1 MSFKKMVKTLVIGDL
16 HLYNKP
22 YGLLDSQCSC
32 IKKIIEKEQPGE
44 VIFLGDVFM
53 RRRPIPSVL
62 LAFKDLLQTIKKS
75 CKKIHILRGNH
86 DSENKSDDGVTAL
99 SLFSE
104 TKISIYNHTFYDKKR
119 KYLFIPHYED
129 ETIIQQELKKAPPG
143 CIVFGHFGYF
153 GSLNSAGDADFSISL
168 AQFRNSGFLG
178 HIHRFNQ
185 GTVEVKG
192 SLETVTLLGTPYST
206 NFSEAGKD
214 NYYAVLDDG
223 GPRNKKNTGW
233 ISSDGETYRTEFK
246 PIEHGPRYLVMDPE
260 GVEDNLDFV
269 NSKDYFT
276 LLRININT
284 LNEDDSRVNSIISKL
299 DVGHVEVKYKPVIDE
314 KLALSDYDPAASITD
329 INEELIEKYINNSN
343 TSISKE
349 ALLSGLRLINE
360 DQQDR
365 N

>member
-1 MSFKKMVKTLVIGDL
+1 MVKTLIIGDL

-22 YGLLDSQCSC
+22 HGLLNSQCSC

-86 DSENKSDDGVTAL
+86 DSENKSDDGITAL

-104 TKISIYNHTFYDKKR
+104 AKVSIYNHTFYDKKR

-129 ETIIQQELKKAPPG
+129 ETIIKQELTKAPPG

-168 AQFRNSGFLG
+168 TQFRNSGFLG

-185 GTVEVKG
+185 GTIEVKG

-206 NFSEAGKD
+206 NFTEGGKD
-214 NYYAVLDDG
+214 NYYAILD
-223 GPRNKKNTGW
+223 
-233 ISSDGETYRTEFK
+233 DGETYRTEFK
-246 PIEHGPRYLVMDPE
+246 PIEHGPRYLVMDLE
-260 GVEDNLDFV
+260 SVEDNIDYI

-284 LNEDDSRVNSIISKL
+284 LNEEDTIVNSVISKL
-299 DVGHVEVKYKPVIDE
+299 DVGYVEVKYKPVIDD

-329 INEELIEKYINNSN
+329 INDELIERYINNSN